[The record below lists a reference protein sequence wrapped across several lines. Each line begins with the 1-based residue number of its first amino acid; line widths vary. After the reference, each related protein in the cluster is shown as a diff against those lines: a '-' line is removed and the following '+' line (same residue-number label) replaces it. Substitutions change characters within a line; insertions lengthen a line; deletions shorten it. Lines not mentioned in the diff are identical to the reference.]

1 MSKKQTK
8 KTLTPE
14 MLRQALIGAVKK
26 LNPRYMI
33 KNPVMFVVEIG
44 FFITLLLAIV
54 PSLFGETDLR
64 QALIGAVK
72 KLNPRYMIKNPVM
85 FVVEIGFFITLLLA
99 IVPSLFGETDGSL
112 RTYNLIV
119 SMILLVTVLFANF
132 AESVAEGRGKAQAAS
147 LKKTQKDTEAH
158 RLDAEGRET
167 IVSSSDL
174 KKGDVVMVT
183 AGEVIPGDGEV
194 IEGIASVDE
203 SAITGESAPVVR
215 ESGGDFC
222 SVDVVMVTAGEV
234 IPGDGEVIE
243 GIASV
248 DESAITGESAPVVR
262 ESGGDFCSVTG
273 GTTVVSDWLKI
284 RITSDPGNSF
294 LDRMIALVEGA
305 SRKKTP
311 NEIALNTLLVSLTI
325 IFLIVIVTL
334 YPIGMYCGVQLPVST
349 LIALMIC
356 LIPTTIGGL
365 LSAIG
370 IAGMDR
376 VTRFNVIAMSGK
388 AVEACGDVDTMIL
401 DKTGTITFG
410 NRLAADFLP
419 VDGVARRELIRCAA
433 LTSLHDDTPEGKSTL
448 ELARKQGDDSAEMP
462 GAAFIEF
469 TAQTRLIRCA
479 ALTSLHDD
487 TPEGKSTLELARKQ
501 GDDSAEMPGAAFIE
515 FTAQTRMSGVDLPD
529 GTSVRKGASDAIE
542 QYVRSQGGEVPTDLH
557 SYVEKVSALGG
568 TPLVVCENHRILG
581 VIYLKDTVKPG
592 MAERFARLRAIGIKT
607 IMCRV
612 RKGASDAIEQY
623 VRAQGG
629 EVPTDLHSYVE
640 KVSALGGTPLVV
652 CENHRILGVIYL
664 KDTVKPG
671 MAERFARLRA
681 IGIKTIMCTGDN
693 PLTAATIAKEAGVD
707 GFIAECKPE
716 DKISVIKKEQA
727 EGKIVA
733 MTGDGTNDAPALA
746 QANVGLAMNS
756 GTTAA
761 KEAAN
766 MVDLDSDPTKI
777 LEVVEIGKQLLI
789 TRGSLTTFSIAN
801 DIAKYF
807 AIIPAMFMAAVP
819 QLGVLNIMGL
829 TTQNSAILSALIFNA
844 LIIPCLIPLAMKGVK
859 YRPMSSGKLLA
870 RNMLI
875 YGLGGVITPFVGI
888 KLIDLLI
895 APVLVA
901 LGM

>member
-1 MSKKQTK
+1 MSKKQNK
-8 KTLTPE
+8 KLLTPE
-14 MLRQALIGAVKK
+14 ILKQALIGSVKK
-26 LNPRYMI
+26 LDPRYML
-33 KNPVMFVVEIG
+33 KNPVMFVVETG
-44 FFITLLLAIV
+44 FLIALLLTIV
-54 PSLFGETDLR
+54 PGLFGEGDT
-64 QALIGAVK
+64 G
-72 KLNPRYMIKNPVM
+72 
-85 FVVEIGFFITLLLA
+85 
-99 IVPSLFGETDGSL
+99 L

-119 SMILLVTVLFANF
+119 SIILLVTVLFANF

-158 RLDAEGRET
+158 LLNQDGSET
-167 IVSSSDL
+167 IVSSSEL
-174 KKGDVVMVT
+174 KKGDVVMV
-183 AGEVIPGDGEV
+183 
-194 IEGIASVDE
+194 S
-203 SAITGESAPVVR
+203 
-215 ESGGDFC
+215 
-222 SVDVVMVTAGEV
+222 AGEV

-311 NEIALNTLLVSLTI
+311 NEIALSTLLVSLTI

-334 YPIGMYCGVQLPVST
+334 YPIGMYCGVQLPLST
-349 LIALMIC
+349 LIALMVC

-410 NRLAADFLP
+410 NRLAADFFP
-419 VDGVARRELIRCAA
+419 VEGANRSDLIRCAA
-433 LTSLHDDTPEGKSTL
+433 LTSLRDETPEGKSTL
-448 ELARKQGDDSAEMP
+448 ELARRLGADIEETP
-462 GAAFIEF
+462 G
-469 TAQTRLIRCA
+469 
-479 ALTSLHDD
+479 S
-487 TPEGKSTLELARKQ
+487 SY
-501 GDDSAEMPGAAFIE
+501 ME

-529 GTSVRKGASDAIE
+529 GTKVRKGASDAIE
-542 QYVRSQGGEVPTDLH
+542 QYVASQGGKVPADLH
-557 SYVEKVSALGG
+557 VHVEKVSSLGG
-568 TPLVVCENHRILG
+568 TPLVVCQNNQVLG

-592 MAERFARLRAIGIKT
+592 MTERF
-607 IMCRV
+607 
-612 RKGASDAIEQY
+612 E
-623 VRAQGG
+623 
-629 EVPTDLHSYVE
+629 
-640 KVSALGGTPLVV
+640 
-652 CENHRILGVIYL
+652 
-664 KDTVKPG
+664 
-671 MAERFARLRA
+671 RLRA

-807 AIIPAMFMAAVP
+807 AIIPAMFMAAIP
-819 QLGVLNIMGL
+819 QLGILNIMHL
-829 TTQNSAILSALIFNA
+829 STQNSAILSALIFNA
-844 LIIPCLIPLAMKGVK
+844 IIIPCLIPLAMKGVK
-859 YRPMSSGKLLA
+859 YRPMSSGKMLA
-870 RNMLI
+870 RNMMI
-875 YGLGGVITPFVGI
+875 YGLGGVVTPFIGI
-888 KLIDLLI
+888 KIIDMMI
-895 APVLVA
+895 APILMA
-901 LGM
+901 MGI

>member
-1 MSKKQTK
+1 MSKKRNQK
-8 KTLTPE
+8 LITPE
-14 MLRQALIGAVKK
+14 ILRQAVVGSFAK
-26 LNPRYMI
+26 LNPRYMM
-33 KNPVMFVVEIG
+33 KNPVMFVVEVG
-44 FFITLLLAIV
+44 CLITLILSFFPMA
-54 PSLFGETDLR
+54 FGD
-64 QALIGAVK
+64 AAAS
-72 KLNPRYMIKNPVM
+72 N
-85 FVVEIGFFITLLLA
+85 
-99 IVPSLFGETDGSL
+99 L
-112 RTYNLIV
+112 RTYNIIV
-119 SMILLVTVLFANF
+119 TVILFVTVLFANF
-132 AESVAEGRGKAQAAS
+132 AESIAEGRGKAQAAS
-147 LKKTQKDTEAH
+147 LKKTQKETNA
-158 RLDAEGRET
+158 RLLKEDGSEE
-167 IVSSSDL
+167 IVLSSQL
-174 KKGDVVMVT
+174 KKGDIVMVS
-183 AGEVIPGDGEV
+183 AGEI
-194 IEGIASVDE
+194 
-203 SAITGESAPVVR
+203 
-215 ESGGDFC
+215 
-222 SVDVVMVTAGEV
+222 

-273 GTTVVSDWLKI
+273 GTTIVSDWLKI

-325 IFLIVIVTL
+325 IFMIVIVTL
-334 YPIGMYCGVQLPVST
+334 YPIGVYSGVQLQTST
-349 LIALMIC
+349 LIALAVC

-401 DKTGTITFG
+401 DKTGTITYG
-410 NRLAADFLP
+410 NRLAADFFP
-419 VDGVARRELIRCAA
+419 VGGVNRGDLVRCAA
-433 LTSLHDDTPEGKSTL
+433 LTSLHDETPEGKSTL
-448 ELARKQGDDSAEMP
+448 ELARRMGDNSVE
-462 GAAFIEF
+462 E
-469 TAQTRLIRCA
+469 
-479 ALTSLHDD
+479 
-487 TPEGKSTLELARKQ
+487 EGST
-501 GDDSAEMPGAAFIE
+501 FIE
-515 FTAQTRMSGVDLPD
+515 FTAQTRMSGVDLPN
-529 GTSVRKGASDAIE
+529 GTKIRKGAAEAIE
-542 QYVRSQGGEVPTDLH
+542 QYVKEMGGQVPSDLH
-557 SYVEKVSALGG
+557 EEVNKISSLGG
-568 TPLVVCENHRILG
+568 TPLTVCENNRILG

-592 MAERFARLRAIGIKT
+592 MVERF
-607 IMCRV
+607 
-612 RKGASDAIEQY
+612 E
-623 VRAQGG
+623 
-629 EVPTDLHSYVE
+629 
-640 KVSALGGTPLVV
+640 
-652 CENHRILGVIYL
+652 
-664 KDTVKPG
+664 
-671 MAERFARLRA
+671 RLRA

-716 DKISVIKKEQA
+716 DKIDVIKKEQA

-807 AIIPAMFMAAVP
+807 AIIPAMFMQAIP
-819 QLGVLNIMGL
+819 QLGVLNIMHL
-829 TTQNSAILSALIFNA
+829 ASPYSAILSALIFNA
-844 LIIPCLIPLAMKGVK
+844 IIIPCLIPLAMKGVK

-870 RNMLI
+870 RNMLF
-875 YGLGGVITPFVGI
+875 YGVGGIITPFIGI
-888 KLIDLLI
+888 KIIDLIIHPLLSLI
-895 APVLVA
+895 GLF
-901 LGM
+901 

>member
-1 MSKKQTK
+1 MSKKQNK
-8 KTLTPE
+8 KLLTPE
-14 MLRQALIGAVKK
+14 ILKQALIGSVKK
-26 LNPRYMI
+26 LDPRYMA
-33 KNPVMFVVEIG
+33 KNPVMFVVETG
-44 FFITLLLAIV
+44 FFITLLLTIV
-54 PSLFGETDLR
+54 PGLFGEGDT
-64 QALIGAVK
+64 G
-72 KLNPRYMIKNPVM
+72 
-85 FVVEIGFFITLLLA
+85 
-99 IVPSLFGETDGSL
+99 L

-119 SMILLVTVLFANF
+119 SVILLVTVLFANF

-147 LKKTQKDTEAH
+147 LKKTQKDTEA
-158 RLDAEGRET
+158 RLLNEDGSET
-167 IVSSSDL
+167 IVSSSEL
-174 KKGDVVMVT
+174 KKGDVVMV
-183 AGEVIPGDGEV
+183 A
-194 IEGIASVDE
+194 
-203 SAITGESAPVVR
+203 
-215 ESGGDFC
+215 
-222 SVDVVMVTAGEV
+222 AGEV

-284 RITSDPGNSF
+284 RIASDPGNSF

-311 NEIALNTLLVSLTI
+311 NEIALSTLLVSLTI

-334 YPIGMYCGVQLPVST
+334 YPIGMYSGVQLPLST
-349 LIALMIC
+349 LIALMVC

-410 NRLAADFLP
+410 NRLAADFFP
-419 VDGVARRELIRCAA
+419 VEGANRSDLIRCAA

-448 ELARKQGDDSAEMP
+448 ELARRLGDNSEELP
-462 GAAFIEF
+462 GSSF
-469 TAQTRLIRCA
+469 
-479 ALTSLHDD
+479 
-487 TPEGKSTLELARKQ
+487 
-501 GDDSAEMPGAAFIE
+501 ME

-529 GTSVRKGASDAIE
+529 GT
-542 QYVRSQGGEVPTDLH
+542 
-557 SYVEKVSALGG
+557 
-568 TPLVVCENHRILG
+568 
-581 VIYLKDTVKPG
+581 
-592 MAERFARLRAIGIKT
+592 
-607 IMCRV
+607 RV

-623 VRAQGG
+623 VREQGG
-629 EVPTDLHSYVE
+629 KIPADLHARVE
-640 KVSALGGTPLVV
+640 EVSSLGGTPLVV
-652 CENHRILGVIYL
+652 CENNKVLGVIYL

-716 DKISVIKKEQA
+716 DKISVIKKEQV

-807 AIIPAMFMAAVP
+807 AIIPAMFMAAIP
-819 QLGVLNIMGL
+819 QLGMLNIMHL
-829 TTQNSAILSALIFNA
+829 STQNSAILSALIFNA
-844 LIIPCLIPLAMKGVK
+844 IIIPCLIPLAMKGVK
-859 YRPMSSGKLLA
+859 YRPMSSGKMLA
-870 RNMLI
+870 RNMMI
-875 YGLGGVITPFVGI
+875 YGLGGVVTPFIGI
-888 KLIDLLI
+888 KIIDMVI
-895 APVLVA
+895 APVLA
-901 LGM
+901 AMGI

>member
-1 MSKKQTK
+1 MSKRNQN
-8 KTLTPE
+8 LVTPE
-14 MLRQALIGAVKK
+14 IFRQAVIGSFTK
-26 LNPRYMI
+26 LNPVYMM

-44 FFITLLLAIV
+44 FFITLVLSFF
-54 PSLFGETDLR
+54 PGLFGDINTGTNLR
-64 QALIGAVK
+64 IYNSIVCIVL
-72 KLNPRYMIKNPVM
+72 
-85 FVVEIGFFITLLLA
+85 FI
-99 IVPSLFGETDGSL
+99 
-112 RTYNLIV
+112 
-119 SMILLVTVLFANF
+119 TVLFANF

-147 LKKTQKDTEAH
+147 LKKTQKDTKA
-158 RLDAEGRET
+158 RLLLENGTEKT
-167 IVSSSDL
+167 VLSSEL
-174 KKGDVVMVT
+174 KKGDVVLVKS
-183 AGEVIPGDGEV
+183 GEI
-194 IEGIASVDE
+194 
-203 SAITGESAPVVR
+203 
-215 ESGGDFC
+215 
-222 SVDVVMVTAGEV
+222 

-273 GTTVVSDWLKI
+273 GTTIVSDWLKI
-284 RITSDPGNSF
+284 RITSEAGNSF

-311 NEIALNTLLVSLTI
+311 NEIALSTLLVSLTI

-334 YPIGMYCGVQLPVST
+334 YPIGLYSGVQLQTST
-349 LIALMIC
+349 LIALTVC

-401 DKTGTITFG
+401 DKTGTITYG
-410 NRLAADFLP
+410 NRMAADFFP
-419 VDGVARRELIRCAA
+419 VGGASRSELIRCAA

-448 ELARKQGDDSAEMP
+448 ELARHLGDKSKEMEGAEY
-462 GAAFIEF
+462 
-469 TAQTRLIRCA
+469 
-479 ALTSLHDD
+479 
-487 TPEGKSTLELARKQ
+487 
-501 GDDSAEMPGAAFIE
+501 IE
-515 FTAQTRMSGVDLPD
+515 FTAQTRMSGVNLPD
-529 GTSVRKGASDAIE
+529 GTKVRKGASEAIE
-542 QYVRSQGGEVPTDLH
+542 QYVKSLGGVIPADLREQVDKI
-557 SYVEKVSALGG
+557 SSLGG
-568 TPLVVCENHRILG
+568 TPLTVCENNQVLG

-592 MAERFARLRAIGIKT
+592 MVERFERLRAIGIKT
-607 IMCRV
+607 IV
-612 RKGASDAIEQY
+612 
-623 VRAQGG
+623 
-629 EVPTDLHSYVE
+629 
-640 KVSALGGTPLVV
+640 
-652 CENHRILGVIYL
+652 
-664 KDTVKPG
+664 
-671 MAERFARLRA
+671 
-681 IGIKTIMCTGDN
+681 CTGDN

-716 DKISVIKKEQA
+716 DKIDVIKKEQA

-807 AIIPAMFMAAVP
+807 AIIPAMFMMAIP
-819 QLGVLNIMGL
+819 QLGVLNIMHL
-829 TTQNSAILSALIFNA
+829 TTPYSAILSALIFNA
-844 LIIPCLIPLAMKGVK
+844 IIIPCLIPLAMKGVK

-888 KLIDLLI
+888 KIIDTLI
-895 APVLVA
+895 APMLTA
-901 LGM
+901 IGMSGF

>member
-1 MSKKQTK
+1 
-8 KTLTPE
+8 
-14 MLRQALIGAVKK
+14 MLLPHIFRQAIVGSFTK
-26 LNPRYMI
+26 LNPMYMM

-44 FFITLLLAIV
+44 CFITLLLSFF
-54 PSLFGETDLR
+54 PGLFGD
-64 QALIGAVK
+64 V
-72 KLNPRYMIKNPVM
+72 
-85 FVVEIGFFITLLLA
+85 
-99 IVPSLFGETDGSL
+99 SDGSNL
-112 RTYNLIV
+112 RVYNIIV
-119 SMILLVTVLFANF
+119 CVVLFITVLFANF

-147 LKKTQKDTEAH
+147 LKKTQKDTKA
-158 RLDAEGRET
+158 RLILEDGSEK
-167 IVSSSDL
+167 VVLSSEL
-174 KKGDVVMVT
+174 KKGDIVMVS
-183 AGEVIPGDGEV
+183 AGEIIPGDGEV
-194 IEGIASVDE
+194 IQ
-203 SAITGESAPVVR
+203 
-215 ESGGDFC
+215 
-222 SVDVVMVTAGEV
+222 
-234 IPGDGEVIE
+234 

-284 RITSDPGNSF
+284 QITSDAGNSF

-334 YPIGMYCGVQLPVST
+334 YPIGIYSGVQLQTST
-349 LIALMIC
+349 LIALAVC

-419 VDGVARRELIRCAA
+419 VGGVNRSDLIRCAA
-433 LTSLHDDTPEGKSTL
+433 LTSLHDETPEGKSTL
-448 ELARKQGDDSAEMP
+448 ELARKLGDNSKE
-462 GAAFIEF
+462 
-469 TAQTRLIRCA
+469 T
-479 ALTSLHDD
+479 
-487 TPEGKSTLELARKQ
+487 EGSE
-501 GDDSAEMPGAAFIE
+501 FIE
-515 FTAQTRMSGVDLPD
+515 FTAQTRMSGVNLPN
-529 GTSVRKGASDAIE
+529 GTKVRKGAAEAIE
-542 QYVRSQGGEVPTDLH
+542 QYVKAMGGKVPADLH
-557 SYVEKVSALGG
+557 EQVNKVSSLGG
-568 TPLVVCENHRILG
+568 TPLTVCENERILG

-592 MAERFARLRAIGIKT
+592 MVERF
-607 IMCRV
+607 
-612 RKGASDAIEQY
+612 E
-623 VRAQGG
+623 
-629 EVPTDLHSYVE
+629 
-640 KVSALGGTPLVV
+640 
-652 CENHRILGVIYL
+652 
-664 KDTVKPG
+664 
-671 MAERFARLRA
+671 RLRA

-807 AIIPAMFMAAVP
+807 AIIPAMFMTAIP
-819 QLGVLNIMGL
+819 QLQILNIMGL
-829 TTQNSAILSALIFNA
+829 KTPYSAILSALIFNA
-844 LIIPCLIPLAMKGVK
+844 IIIPCLIPLAMKGVK
-859 YRPMSSGKLLA
+859 YRPMSSGKMLA

-875 YGLGGVITPFVGI
+875 YGLGGVVTPFIGI
-888 KLIDLLI
+888 KMIDTII
-895 APVLVA
+895 APL
-901 LGM
+901 LTMIGFGI

>member
-1 MSKKQTK
+1 MSKKQNK
-8 KTLTPE
+8 KLLTSE
-14 MLRQALIGAVKK
+14 ILKQALIGSVKK
-26 LNPRYMI
+26 LDPRYML
-33 KNPVMFVVEIG
+33 KNPVMFVVETG
-44 FFITLLLAIV
+44 FLITLLLTIV
-54 PSLFGETDLR
+54 PGLFGEGDT
-64 QALIGAVK
+64 G
-72 KLNPRYMIKNPVM
+72 
-85 FVVEIGFFITLLLA
+85 
-99 IVPSLFGETDGSL
+99 L

-119 SMILLVTVLFANF
+119 SIILLVTVLFANF

-158 RLDAEGRET
+158 LLNQDGSET
-167 IVSSSDL
+167 IVSSSEL
-174 KKGDVVMVT
+174 KKGDVVMV
-183 AGEVIPGDGEV
+183 
-194 IEGIASVDE
+194 S
-203 SAITGESAPVVR
+203 
-215 ESGGDFC
+215 
-222 SVDVVMVTAGEV
+222 AGEV

-311 NEIALNTLLVSLTI
+311 NEIALSTLLVSLTI

-334 YPIGMYCGVQLPVST
+334 YPIGMYCGVQLPLST
-349 LIALMIC
+349 LIALMVC

-410 NRLAADFLP
+410 NRLAADFFP
-419 VDGVARRELIRCAA
+419 VEGANRSDLIRCAA
-433 LTSLHDDTPEGKSTL
+433 LTSLRDETPEGKSTL
-448 ELARKQGDDSAEMP
+448 ELARRLGADIEETP
-462 GAAFIEF
+462 G
-469 TAQTRLIRCA
+469 
-479 ALTSLHDD
+479 S
-487 TPEGKSTLELARKQ
+487 SY
-501 GDDSAEMPGAAFIE
+501 ME

-529 GTSVRKGASDAIE
+529 GTKVRKGASDAIE
-542 QYVRSQGGEVPTDLH
+542 QYVASQGGKVPADLH
-557 SYVEKVSALGG
+557 VHVEKVSSLGG
-568 TPLVVCENHRILG
+568 TPLVVCQNNQVLG

-592 MAERFARLRAIGIKT
+592 MTERF
-607 IMCRV
+607 
-612 RKGASDAIEQY
+612 E
-623 VRAQGG
+623 
-629 EVPTDLHSYVE
+629 
-640 KVSALGGTPLVV
+640 
-652 CENHRILGVIYL
+652 
-664 KDTVKPG
+664 
-671 MAERFARLRA
+671 RLRA

-807 AIIPAMFMAAVP
+807 AIIPAMFMAAIP
-819 QLGVLNIMGL
+819 QLGILNIMHL
-829 TTQNSAILSALIFNA
+829 STQNSAILSALIFNA
-844 LIIPCLIPLAMKGVK
+844 IIIPCLIPLAMKGVK
-859 YRPMSSGKLLA
+859 YRPMSSGKMLA
-870 RNMLI
+870 RNMMI
-875 YGLGGVITPFVGI
+875 YGLGGVVTPFIGI
-888 KLIDLLI
+888 KIIDMMI
-895 APVLVA
+895 APILMAMGV
-901 LGM
+901 

>member
-1 MSKKQTK
+1 MSKKRNQK
-8 KTLTPE
+8 LVTPE
-14 MLRQALIGAVKK
+14 IFRQAVIGSFVK
-26 LNPRYMI
+26 LNPRTMM

-44 FFITLLLAIV
+44 FAITLILSFF
-54 PSLFGETDLR
+54 PTLFGDL
-64 QALIGAVK
+64 AAS
-72 KLNPRYMIKNPVM
+72 N
-85 FVVEIGFFITLLLA
+85 
-99 IVPSLFGETDGSL
+99 L
-112 RTYNLIV
+112 RTYNIIV
-119 SMILLVTVLFANF
+119 SIILFITVLFANF

-147 LKKTQKDTEAH
+147 LKKTQKDTKA
-158 RLDAEGRET
+158 RLLKEDGSEE
-167 IVSSSDL
+167 IVLSSQL
-174 KKGDVVMVT
+174 KKGDVVLVS
-183 AGEVIPGDGEV
+183 AGEI
-194 IEGIASVDE
+194 
-203 SAITGESAPVVR
+203 
-215 ESGGDFC
+215 
-222 SVDVVMVTAGEV
+222 

-284 RITSDPGNSF
+284 QITSDPGNSF

-325 IFLIVIVTL
+325 IFMIVIVTL
-334 YPIGMYCGVQLPVST
+334 YPIGVYSGVQLQTST
-349 LIALMIC
+349 LIALAVC

-401 DKTGTITFG
+401 DKTGTITYG
-410 NRLAADFLP
+410 NRLAADFFP
-419 VDGVARRELIRCAA
+419 VGGASRSDLVRCAA
-433 LTSLHDDTPEGKSTL
+433 LTSLHDETPEGKSTL
-448 ELARKQGDDSAEMP
+448 ELARRMGDQSTE
-462 GAAFIEF
+462 
-469 TAQTRLIRCA
+469 T
-479 ALTSLHDD
+479 
-487 TPEGKSTLELARKQ
+487 EGS
-501 GDDSAEMPGAAFIE
+501 SFIE

-529 GTSVRKGASDAIE
+529 GMKIRKGAADAIE
-542 QYVRSQGGEVPTDLH
+542 QYVKELGGQIPADLH
-557 SYVEKVSALGG
+557 EQVEKISSLGG
-568 TPLVVCENHRILG
+568 TPLAVCENNRILG

-592 MAERFARLRAIGIKT
+592 MVERF
-607 IMCRV
+607 
-612 RKGASDAIEQY
+612 E
-623 VRAQGG
+623 
-629 EVPTDLHSYVE
+629 
-640 KVSALGGTPLVV
+640 
-652 CENHRILGVIYL
+652 
-664 KDTVKPG
+664 
-671 MAERFARLRA
+671 RLRA

-716 DKISVIKKEQA
+716 DKIDVIKKEQA

-807 AIIPAMFMAAVP
+807 AIIPAMFMEAIP
-819 QLGVLNIMGL
+819 QLGVLNIMHL
-829 TTQNSAILSALIFNA
+829 ASPYSAILSALIFNA
-844 LIIPCLIPLAMKGVK
+844 IIIPCLIPLAMKGVK
-859 YRPMSSGKLLA
+859 YRPMSSGKTLA

-875 YGLGGVITPFVGI
+875 YGVGGIITPFIGI
-888 KLIDLLI
+888 KIIDLLI
-895 APVLVA
+895 HPL
-901 LGM
+901 LTLIGL

>member
-8 KTLTPE
+8 QLITPE
-14 MLRQALIGAVKK
+14 IFRQAVIGSFVK
-26 LNPRYMI
+26 LNPRYMM
-33 KNPVMFVVEIG
+33 KNPVMFVVEVG
-44 FFITLLLAIV
+44 FLITLVLSIFPGVFGDLATGNLRAYNIIV
-54 PSLFGETDLR
+54 
-64 QALIGAVK
+64 AV
-72 KLNPRYMIKNPVM
+72 
-85 FVVEIGFFITLLLA
+85 
-99 IVPSLFGETDGSL
+99 
-112 RTYNLIV
+112 
-119 SMILLVTVLFANF
+119 ILLITVLFANF

-147 LKKTQKDTEAH
+147 LKKTQKDTKAH
-158 RLDAEGRET
+158 LLKEDGST
-167 IVSSSDL
+167 VTVLSSEL
-174 KKGDVVMVT
+174 KKGHEVMVS
-183 AGEVIPGDGEV
+183 AGEI
-194 IEGIASVDE
+194 
-203 SAITGESAPVVR
+203 
-215 ESGGDFC
+215 
-222 SVDVVMVTAGEV
+222 

-284 RITSDPGNSF
+284 RITSDHGNSF

-325 IFLIVIVTL
+325 IFMIVIVTL
-334 YPIGMYCGVQLPVST
+334 YPIGMYSGVQLQTST
-349 LIALMIC
+349 LIALAVC

-401 DKTGTITFG
+401 DKTGTITYG
-410 NRLAADFLP
+410 NRLAADFFP
-419 VDGVARRELIRCAA
+419 VGGAKCSELVRCAA
-433 LTSLHDDTPEGKSTL
+433 LTSLRDETPEGKSTL
-448 ELARKQGDDSAEMP
+448 ELARRMGDSSTE
-462 GAAFIEF
+462 
-469 TAQTRLIRCA
+469 T
-479 ALTSLHDD
+479 
-487 TPEGKSTLELARKQ
+487 EGS
-501 GDDSAEMPGAAFIE
+501 DFIE
-515 FTAQTRMSGVDLPD
+515 FTAQTRMSGMNLPD
-529 GTSVRKGASDAIE
+529 GTKIRKGAAEAIE
-542 QYVRSQGGEVPTDLH
+542 QYVKELGGKVPADLH
-557 SYVEKVSALGG
+557 EQVDKIASLGG
-568 TPLVVCENHRILG
+568 TPLTVCEGNRILG
-581 VIYLKDTVKPG
+581 VIYLKDTVKSG
-592 MAERFARLRAIGIKT
+592 M
-607 IMCRV
+607 V
-612 RKGASDAIEQY
+612 
-623 VRAQGG
+623 
-629 EVPTDLHSYVE
+629 
-640 KVSALGGTPLVV
+640 
-652 CENHRILGVIYL
+652 
-664 KDTVKPG
+664 
-671 MAERFARLRA
+671 ERFARLRA

-707 GFIAECKPE
+707 GFIAQCKPE
-716 DKISVIKKEQA
+716 DKIDVIKKEQA

-807 AIIPAMFMAAVP
+807 AIIPAMFMVAIP
-819 QLGVLNIMGL
+819 QLAVLNIMHL
-829 TTQNSAILSALIFNA
+829 ATPYSAILSALIFNA
-844 LIIPCLIPLAMKGVK
+844 IIIPCLIPLAMKGVK

-875 YGLGGVITPFVGI
+875 FGLGGVLTPFVGI
-888 KLIDLLI
+888 KIIDLIIHPLLSLI
-895 APVLVA
+895 GL
-901 LGM
+901 

>member
-1 MSKKQTK
+1 MSKKNQK
-8 KTLTPE
+8 LVTPDIF
-14 MLRQALIGAVKK
+14 RQALIGSFVK
-26 LNPRYMI
+26 LNPVYMM
-33 KNPVMFVVEIG
+33 KNPVMFVVEVG
-44 FFITLLLAIV
+44 CFITLLLSFF
-54 PSLFGETDLR
+54 PGLFGDVSTGTNLR
-64 QALIGAVK
+64 LYNIIVC
-72 KLNPRYMIKNPVM
+72 
-85 FVVEIGFFITLLLA
+85 VVLFI
-99 IVPSLFGETDGSL
+99 
-112 RTYNLIV
+112 
-119 SMILLVTVLFANF
+119 TVLFANF

-147 LKKTQKDTEAH
+147 LKKTQKDTKA
-158 RLDAEGRET
+158 RLLLPDGTEKE
-167 IVSSSDL
+167 VLSSEL
-174 KKGDVVMVT
+174 KKGDVVMV
-183 AGEVIPGDGEV
+183 
-194 IEGIASVDE
+194 
-203 SAITGESAPVVR
+203 
-215 ESGGDFC
+215 C
-222 SVDVVMVTAGEV
+222 AGEV

-273 GTTVVSDWLKI
+273 GTTIVSDWLKI
-284 RITSDPGNSF
+284 RITSDAGNSF

-334 YPIGMYCGVQLPVST
+334 YPIGIYSGVQLQTST
-349 LIALMIC
+349 LIALAVC

-401 DKTGTITFG
+401 DKTGTITYG
-410 NRLAADFLP
+410 NRLAADFFP
-419 VDGVARRELIRCAA
+419 VGNANRSDLIRCAA

-448 ELARKQGDDSAEMP
+448 ELARHLGDDSQE
-462 GAAFIEF
+462 
-469 TAQTRLIRCA
+469 
-479 ALTSLHDD
+479 TSGS
-487 TPEGKSTLELARKQ
+487 E
-501 GDDSAEMPGAAFIE
+501 FIE
-515 FTAQTRMSGVDLPD
+515 FTAQTRMSGVDLPN
-529 GTSVRKGASDAIE
+529 GTKVRKGAAEAIE
-542 QYVRSQGGEVPTDLH
+542 KYVKALGGTIPSDLH
-557 SYVEKVSALGG
+557 EQVDKISSLGG
-568 TPLVVCENHRILG
+568 TPLTVCENDRILG
-581 VIYLKDTVKPG
+581 VIYLKDTVKSG
-592 MAERFARLRAIGIKT
+592 MVERF
-607 IMCRV
+607 
-612 RKGASDAIEQY
+612 E
-623 VRAQGG
+623 
-629 EVPTDLHSYVE
+629 
-640 KVSALGGTPLVV
+640 
-652 CENHRILGVIYL
+652 
-664 KDTVKPG
+664 
-671 MAERFARLRA
+671 RLRA

-716 DKISVIKKEQA
+716 DKIDVIKKEQA

-807 AIIPAMFMAAVP
+807 AIIPAMFMISIP
-819 QLGVLNIMGL
+819 QLKVLNIMNL
-829 TTQNSAILSALIFNA
+829 ATPNSAILSALIFNA
-844 LIIPCLIPLAMKGVK
+844 IIIPCLIPLAMKGVK
-859 YRPMSSGKLLA
+859 YRPMSSGKMLA

-875 YGLGGVITPFVGI
+875 YGLGGVVTPFVGI
-888 KLIDLLI
+888 KIIDTLI
-895 APVLVA
+895 APLLNA
-901 LGM
+901 IGLGL

>member
-1 MSKKQTK
+1 MSKKQNK
-8 KTLTPE
+8 KLLTPE
-14 MLRQALIGAVKK
+14 ILKQALIGSVKK
-26 LNPRYMI
+26 LDPRYML
-33 KNPVMFVVEIG
+33 KNPVMFVVETG
-44 FFITLLLAIV
+44 FLITLLLTIV
-54 PSLFGETDLR
+54 PGLFGEGDT
-64 QALIGAVK
+64 G
-72 KLNPRYMIKNPVM
+72 
-85 FVVEIGFFITLLLA
+85 
-99 IVPSLFGETDGSL
+99 L

-119 SMILLVTVLFANF
+119 SIILLVTVLFANF

-158 RLDAEGRET
+158 LLNQDGSET
-167 IVSSSDL
+167 IVSSSEL
-174 KKGDVVMVT
+174 KKGDVVMV
-183 AGEVIPGDGEV
+183 
-194 IEGIASVDE
+194 S
-203 SAITGESAPVVR
+203 
-215 ESGGDFC
+215 
-222 SVDVVMVTAGEV
+222 AGEV

-311 NEIALNTLLVSLTI
+311 NEIALSTLLVSLTI

-334 YPIGMYCGVQLPVST
+334 YPIGMYCGVQLPLST
-349 LIALMIC
+349 LIALMVC

-410 NRLAADFLP
+410 NRLAADFFP
-419 VDGVARRELIRCAA
+419 VEGANRSDLIRCAA
-433 LTSLHDDTPEGKSTL
+433 LTSLRDETPEGKSTL
-448 ELARKQGDDSAEMP
+448 ELARRLGADIEETP
-462 GAAFIEF
+462 G
-469 TAQTRLIRCA
+469 
-479 ALTSLHDD
+479 S
-487 TPEGKSTLELARKQ
+487 SY
-501 GDDSAEMPGAAFIE
+501 ME

-529 GTSVRKGASDAIE
+529 GTKVRKGASDAIE
-542 QYVRSQGGEVPTDLH
+542 QYVASQGGKVPADLH
-557 SYVEKVSALGG
+557 VHVEKVSSLGG
-568 TPLVVCENHRILG
+568 TPLVVCQNNQVLG

-592 MAERFARLRAIGIKT
+592 MTERF
-607 IMCRV
+607 
-612 RKGASDAIEQY
+612 E
-623 VRAQGG
+623 
-629 EVPTDLHSYVE
+629 
-640 KVSALGGTPLVV
+640 
-652 CENHRILGVIYL
+652 
-664 KDTVKPG
+664 
-671 MAERFARLRA
+671 RLRA

-807 AIIPAMFMAAVP
+807 AIIPAMFMAAIP
-819 QLGVLNIMGL
+819 QLGILNIMHL
-829 TTQNSAILSALIFNA
+829 STQNSAILSALIFNA
-844 LIIPCLIPLAMKGVK
+844 IIIPCLIPLAMKGVK
-859 YRPMSSGKLLA
+859 YRPMSSGKMLA
-870 RNMLI
+870 RNMMI
-875 YGLGGVITPFVGI
+875 YGLGGVVTPFIGI
-888 KLIDLLI
+888 KIIDMII
-895 APVLVA
+895 APILMA
-901 LGM
+901 MGI